1 MDFWPSL
8 KHANSVIDWGTRV
21 GRFSEVVF
29 GRRELPEGCLIYAG
43 AYLPSRKDWVRN
55 LFDGWKR
62 MRGQWV
68 KFTFAR
74 KNGVEYLVVFNVY
87 GASMILEIV
96 QLLKEGNVKRVFF
109 IGSLGG
115 KELPVGTLV
124 LPTRVVDKTG
134 FVAID
139 SSGKQIVQP
148 DEYRLKRLRRAL
160 DDSGEVYVE
169 GEIVSVPCVLHNI
182 EHLRSFVEQ
191 EEGIIGVE
199 CETSTYYHYT
209 QKEKLESYGLLYISD
224 NKKHDIISGGKNLR
238 NVRRKSLRK
247 ITCIA
252 TRIMK

>member
-1 MDFWPSL
+1 M
-8 KHANSVIDWGTRV
+8 GRV
-21 GRFSEVVF
+21 SEVVF
-29 GRRELPEGCLIYAG
+29 GRRELPERCLIYAG
-43 AYLPSRKDWVRN
+43 AYLPIRKDWVRS
-55 LFDGWKR
+55 LFDSWQR
-62 MRGQWV
+62 VQGQWV
-68 KFTFAR
+68 KFTFSH
-74 KNGVEYLVVFNVY
+74 KNDVEYLVVFNVY

-96 QLLKEGNVKRVFF
+96 QVLKEGNAKKVFF

-124 LPTRVVDKTG
+124 LPTRIVDKTG

-139 SSGKQIVQP
+139 NPDKLTVQP
-148 DEYRLKRLRRAL
+148 DEHRLKKLRRAL

-224 NKKHDIISGGKNLR
+224 NKKHDIISGGKNLQ

-247 ITCIA
+247 ITYIA
-252 TRIMK
+252 TKIME

>member
-1 MDFWPSL
+1 M
-8 KHANSVIDWGTRV
+8 

-29 GRRELPEGCLIYAG
+29 GRRELPVRCLIYAG
-43 AYLPSRKDWVRN
+43 AYLPIRKDWVRS
-55 LFDGWKR
+55 LFDSWQKVQ
-62 MRGQWV
+62 GQWV
-68 KFTFAR
+68 KFTFAH
-74 KNGVEYLVVFNVY
+74 KNGAEYLVVFNVY

-96 QLLKEGNVKRVFF
+96 QVLKEGNAKKVFF

-124 LPTRVVDKTG
+124 LPTRIVDKTG
-134 FVAID
+134 FVAVD
-139 SSGKQIVQP
+139 DPDKQFVQP
-148 DEYRLKRLRRAL
+148 EEYRLKRLRRAL

-169 GEIVSVPCVLHNI
+169 GEIVSVQCVLHNI

-191 EEGIIGVE
+191 EEGVIGVE

-224 NKKHDIISGGKNLR
+224 NKKHEINTGGKNLR

-247 ITCIA
+247 ITRIA
-252 TRIMK
+252 TIVME